1 MNNMMRIMRMT
12 DKELLD
18 TIYIKLESYATNLN
32 NTYNDLVQND
42 LDEELEWSANEIMN
56 EKIVVYDLMYK
67 IPKLEEKIEL
77 LTKYKRAFEILKDN
91 FFIDL
96 IERQDDWKLGFE
108 PINPI
113 EEQPRFSRLPKEEAE
128 LLEELMNGEE
138 D

>member
-1 MNNMMRIMRMT
+1 MT

-32 NTYNDLVQND
+32 DTYNDLVQND

-77 LTKYKRAFEILKDN
+77 LTKYKRAFEILKD
-91 FFIDL
+91 
-96 IERQDDWKLGFE
+96 KLEFE
-108 PINPI
+108 NLGEMQNGVMFRGYFEDCFS
-113 EEQPRFSRLPKEEAE
+113 EEEYE
-128 LLEELMNGEE
+128 LLEELMSDGKI
-138 D
+138 

>member
-1 MNNMMRIMRMT
+1 MT
-12 DKELLD
+12 DKKLLD

-32 NTYNDLVQND
+32 DTYNDLVQND

-77 LTKYKRAFEILKDN
+77 LTKYKKAFEILKDN

-113 EEQPRFSRLPKEEAE
+113 EEQPRFSRLSKEEAE
-128 LLEELMNGEE
+128 LLEELMKGE
-138 D
+138 

>member
-1 MNNMMRIMRMT
+1 MKTKEDYINEYWEHIISDVSYNYYDDFGEDYEEQIDEWAETFANRRMKEQEENN
-12 DKELLD
+12 KE
-18 TIYIKLESYATNLN
+18 
-32 NTYNDLVQND
+32 
-42 LDEELEWSANEIMN
+42 
-56 EKIVVYDLMYK
+56 
-67 IPKLEEKIEL
+67 

-128 LLEELMNGEE
+128 LLEELMSDGKI
-138 D
+138 

>member
-1 MNNMMRIMRMT
+1 MT

-32 NTYNDLVQND
+32 DTYNDLVQND

-77 LTKYKRAFEILKDN
+77 LTKYKKAFEILKDN

-128 LLEELMNGEE
+128 LLEDLMK
-138 D
+138 

>member
-1 MNNMMRIMRMT
+1 MT
-12 DKELLD
+12 GKELLD

-32 NTYNDLVQND
+32 DTYNDLVQND

-108 PINPI
+108 PVNPI
-113 EEQPRFSRLPKEEAE
+113 EGQPRFSQLPKEEAE